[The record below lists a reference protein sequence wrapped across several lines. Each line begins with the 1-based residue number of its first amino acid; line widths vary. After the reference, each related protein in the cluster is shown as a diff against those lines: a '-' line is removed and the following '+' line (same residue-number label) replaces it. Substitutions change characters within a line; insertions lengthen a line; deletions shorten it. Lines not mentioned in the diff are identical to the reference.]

1 MNMLDILRLCLKIKS
16 SILIMKYIPENDELK
31 TEINILPM
39 IDVIFAILS
48 FFIVSSL
55 FLTKVETIPIN
66 LPNSSTAKKEDKSS
80 INLSIDS
87 KSRIFLNKNLVQLSN
102 LKNEILKLNI
112 EKNSLIIIRGD
123 KDVNY
128 GKIVEVMDI
137 IRKLDNIKIA
147 ISTNPS

>member
-1 MNMLDILRLCLKIKS
+1 MNFL
-16 SILIMKYIPENDELK
+16 PEKDELK

-66 LPNSSTAKKEDKSS
+66 LPNSTTAKSEDKKS

-87 KSRIFLNKNLVQLSN
+87 NSRIFLNKNLVQLSN
-102 LKNEILKLNI
+102 LKNEIIKLNI

-123 KDVNY
+123 KNVNY

-137 IRKLDNIKIA
+137 IRSLNNIKIA
-147 ISTNPS
+147 ISTNPN

>member
-1 MNMLDILRLCLKIKS
+1 MN
-16 SILIMKYIPENDELK
+16 YIPENDELK
-31 TEINILPM
+31 SEINILPM

-66 LPNSSTAKKEDKSS
+66 LPNSSTAKKEDKRS

-102 LKNEILKLNI
+102 LKNEIIKFNI

-123 KDVNY
+123 KNVNY
-128 GKIVEVMDI
+128 GKIVEVIDI
-137 IRKLDNIKIA
+137 LRSLNNIKIA
-147 ISTNPS
+147 ISTNPN

>member
-1 MNMLDILRLCLKIKS
+1 MIFL
-16 SILIMKYIPENDELK
+16 PEKDELK

-66 LPNSSTAKKEDKSS
+66 LPNSTTAKKEDKKS

-102 LKNEILKLNI
+102 LKNEIIKLNI

-123 KDVNY
+123 KNVNY

-137 IRKLDNIKIA
+137 IRSLKNIKIA
-147 ISTNPS
+147 ISTNPK

>member
-1 MNMLDILRLCLKIKS
+1 MN
-16 SILIMKYIPENDELK
+16 YIPENDELK
-31 TEINILPM
+31 SEINILPM

-66 LPNSSTAKKEDKSS
+66 LPNSSTAKKEDKRS
-80 INLSIDS
+80 INLSVDS

-102 LKNEILKLNI
+102 LKNEIIKLNI

-123 KDVNY
+123 KNVNY
-128 GKIVEVMDI
+128 GKIVEVIDI
-137 IRKLDNIKIA
+137 IRSLNNIKIA
-147 ISTNPS
+147 ISTNPN

>member
-1 MNMLDILRLCLKIKS
+1 MNFL
-16 SILIMKYIPENDELK
+16 PEKDELK

-66 LPNSSTAKKEDKSS
+66 LPNSTTAKNEDKKS

-102 LKNEILKLNI
+102 LKNEIIKLNI

-123 KDVNY
+123 KNVNY

-137 IRKLDNIKIA
+137 IRSLKNIKIA
-147 ISTNPS
+147 ISTNPN

>member
-1 MNMLDILRLCLKIKS
+1 MNFL
-16 SILIMKYIPENDELK
+16 PEKDELK

-66 LPNSSTAKKEDKSS
+66 LPNSTTAKKEDKKS

-87 KSRIFLNKNLVQLSN
+87 NSRIFLNKNLVQLSN
-102 LKNEILKLNI
+102 LKNEIIKLNI

-123 KDVNY
+123 KNVNY

-137 IRKLDNIKIA
+137 IRSLNNIKIA
-147 ISTNPS
+147 ISTNPK

>member
-1 MNMLDILRLCLKIKS
+1 
-16 SILIMKYIPENDELK
+16 MKFLQEKDELK

-66 LPNSSTAKKEDKSS
+66 LPNSTTAKSEDKKS

-87 KSRIFLNKNLVQLSN
+87 NSRIFLNKNLVQLSN
-102 LKNEILKLNI
+102 LKNEIIKLNF

-123 KDVNY
+123 KNVNY

-137 IRKLDNIKIA
+137 IRSLNNIKIA

>member
-1 MNMLDILRLCLKIKS
+1 MNMPDILRLCSTIEIR
-16 SILIMKYIPENDELK
+16 ILIMNYIPENDELK
-31 TEINILPM
+31 SEINILPM

-66 LPNSSTAKKEDKSS
+66 LPNSSTAKKEDKRS

-102 LKNEILKLNI
+102 LKNEIIKFNI

-123 KDVNY
+123 KNVNY

-137 IRKLDNIKIA
+137 IRSLNNIKIA
-147 ISTNPS
+147 ISTNPN

>member
-1 MNMLDILRLCLKIKS
+1 MNFL
-16 SILIMKYIPENDELK
+16 PEKDELK

-66 LPNSSTAKKEDKSS
+66 LPNSTTAKSEDKKS

-87 KSRIFLNKNLVQLSN
+87 NSRIFLNKNLVQLSN
-102 LKNEILKLNI
+102 LKNEIIKLNI

-123 KDVNY
+123 KNVNY

-137 IRKLDNIKIA
+137 IRSLNNIKIA

>member
-1 MNMLDILRLCLKIKS
+1 MNFLQEK
-16 SILIMKYIPENDELK
+16 DELK

-66 LPNSSTAKKEDKSS
+66 LPNSTTAKSQDKKS

-102 LKNEILKLNI
+102 LKNEIIKLNI

-123 KDVNY
+123 KNVNY

-137 IRKLDNIKIA
+137 IRSLNNIKIA

>member
-1 MNMLDILRLCLKIKS
+1 MLDILRLCSTIEIR
-16 SILIMKYIPENDELK
+16 ILIMNYIPENDELK
-31 TEINILPM
+31 SEINILPM

-66 LPNSSTAKKEDKSS
+66 LPNSSTAKKEDKRS

-102 LKNEILKLNI
+102 LKNEIIKFNI

-123 KDVNY
+123 KNVNY
-128 GKIVEVMDI
+128 GKIVEVIDI
-137 IRKLDNIKIA
+137 IRSLNNIKIA
-147 ISTNPS
+147 ISTNPN

>member
-1 MNMLDILRLCLKIKS
+1 MNFL
-16 SILIMKYIPENDELK
+16 PEKDELK

-66 LPNSSTAKKEDKSS
+66 LPASTTAKKEDKKS

-102 LKNEILKLNI
+102 LKNEIIKLNI

-123 KDVNY
+123 KNVNY

-137 IRKLDNIKIA
+137 IRSLKNIKIA

>member
-1 MNMLDILRLCLKIKS
+1 MNFLQEK
-16 SILIMKYIPENDELK
+16 DELK

-66 LPNSSTAKKEDKSS
+66 LPNSTTAKKEDKKS

-87 KSRIFLNKNLVQLSN
+87 NSRIFLNKNLVQLSN
-102 LKNEILKLNI
+102 LKNEIIKLNI

-123 KDVNY
+123 KNVNY

-137 IRKLDNIKIA
+137 IRGLNNIKIA

>member
-1 MNMLDILRLCLKIKS
+1 MNFL
-16 SILIMKYIPENDELK
+16 PEKDELK

-66 LPNSSTAKKEDKSS
+66 LPNSTSAKKEDKKS

-102 LKNEILKLNI
+102 LKNEIIKLNI

-123 KDVNY
+123 KNVNY

-137 IRKLDNIKIA
+137 IRSLKNIKIA
-147 ISTNPS
+147 ISTNPN

>member
-1 MNMLDILRLCLKIKS
+1 MNFLQEK
-16 SILIMKYIPENDELK
+16 DELK

-66 LPNSSTAKKEDKSS
+66 LPNSTTAKKEDKKSV
-80 INLSIDS
+80 NLSIDS

-102 LKNEILKLNI
+102 LKNEIIKLNI

-123 KDVNY
+123 KNVNY

-137 IRKLDNIKIA
+137 IRSLNNIKIA

>member
-1 MNMLDILRLCLKIKS
+1 MNFL
-16 SILIMKYIPENDELK
+16 PEKDELK

-66 LPNSSTAKKEDKSS
+66 LPNSTTAKSEDKKS

-87 KSRIFLNKNLVQLSN
+87 NSRIFLNKNLVQLSN
-102 LKNEILKLNI
+102 LKNEIIKLNI

-123 KDVNY
+123 KNVNY

-137 IRKLDNIKIA
+137 IRSLNNIKIA
-147 ISTNPS
+147 ISTNPK

>member
-1 MNMLDILRLCLKIKS
+1 MNFL
-16 SILIMKYIPENDELK
+16 PEKDELK

-66 LPNSSTAKKEDKSS
+66 LPNSTTAKSEDKKS

-87 KSRIFLNKNLVQLSN
+87 NSRIFLNKNLVQLSN
-102 LKNEILKLNI
+102 LKNEIIKLNF

-123 KDVNY
+123 KNVNY

-137 IRKLDNIKIA
+137 IRSLNNIKIA

>member
-1 MNMLDILRLCLKIKS
+1 MNFLQEK
-16 SILIMKYIPENDELK
+16 DELK

-66 LPNSSTAKKEDKSS
+66 LPNSTTAKNEDKKS

-87 KSRIFLNKNLVQLSN
+87 NSRIFLNKNLVQLSN
-102 LKNEILKLNI
+102 LKNEIIKLNI

-123 KDVNY
+123 KNVNY

-137 IRKLDNIKIA
+137 IRSLNNIKIA
-147 ISTNPS
+147 ISTNPK

>member
-1 MNMLDILRLCLKIKS
+1 
-16 SILIMKYIPENDELK
+16 MKFLQEKDELK

-66 LPNSSTAKKEDKSS
+66 LPNSTTAKNEDKKS

-87 KSRIFLNKNLVQLSN
+87 NSRIFLNKNLVQLSN
-102 LKNEILKLNI
+102 LKNEIIKLNI

-123 KDVNY
+123 KNVNY

-137 IRKLDNIKIA
+137 IRSLNNIKIA

>member
-1 MNMLDILRLCLKIKS
+1 MIFL
-16 SILIMKYIPENDELK
+16 PEKDELK

-66 LPNSSTAKKEDKSS
+66 LPNSTTAKKEDKKS

-102 LKNEILKLNI
+102 LKNEIIKLNI

-123 KDVNY
+123 KNVNY

-137 IRKLDNIKIA
+137 IRSLNNIKIA
-147 ISTNPS
+147 ISTNPN

>member
-1 MNMLDILRLCLKIKS
+1 MNDFLDFEEDNS
-16 SILIMKYIPENDELK
+16 Q
-31 TEINILPM
+31 INILPM
-39 IDVIFAILS
+39 IDIIFVILS

-66 LPNSSTAKKEDKSS
+66 LPNSTTAKKEDKKS

-102 LKNEILKLNI
+102 LKNEIIKLNI

-123 KDVNY
+123 KNVNY

-137 IRKLDNIKIA
+137 IRSLKNIKIA

>member
-1 MNMLDILRLCLKIKS
+1 MNFLQEK
-16 SILIMKYIPENDELK
+16 DELK

-66 LPNSSTAKKEDKSS
+66 LPNSTTAKSEDKKS
-80 INLSIDS
+80 INLSIDL

-102 LKNEILKLNI
+102 LKNEIIKLNI

-123 KDVNY
+123 KNVNY

-137 IRKLDNIKIA
+137 IRSLKNIKIA
-147 ISTNPS
+147 ISTNPK

>member
-1 MNMLDILRLCLKIKS
+1 MNFL
-16 SILIMKYIPENDELK
+16 PEKDELK

-66 LPNSSTAKKEDKSS
+66 LPNSTTAKKEEKKS

-102 LKNEILKLNI
+102 LKNEIIKLNI

-123 KDVNY
+123 KNVNY

-137 IRKLDNIKIA
+137 IRSLNNIKIA
-147 ISTNPS
+147 ISTNPN

>member
-1 MNMLDILRLCLKIKS
+1 MNFL
-16 SILIMKYIPENDELK
+16 PEKDELK

-66 LPNSSTAKKEDKSS
+66 LPNSTTAKNEDKKS

-87 KSRIFLNKNLVQLSN
+87 NSRIFLNKNLVQLSN
-102 LKNEILKLNI
+102 LKNEIIKLNI

-123 KDVNY
+123 KNVNY

-137 IRKLDNIKIA
+137 IRSLKNIKIA
-147 ISTNPS
+147 ISTNPK

>member
-1 MNMLDILRLCLKIKS
+1 MNFLQEK
-16 SILIMKYIPENDELK
+16 DELK

-66 LPNSSTAKKEDKSS
+66 LPNSNTAKKEDKKS

-102 LKNEILKLNI
+102 LKNEIIKLNI

-123 KDVNY
+123 KNVNY

-137 IRKLDNIKIA
+137 IRSLNNIKIA
-147 ISTNPS
+147 ISTNPN

>member
-1 MNMLDILRLCLKIKS
+1 MNFLQEK
-16 SILIMKYIPENDELK
+16 DELK

-66 LPNSSTAKKEDKSS
+66 LPNSTTAKNEDKKS

-87 KSRIFLNKNLVQLSN
+87 NSRIFLNKNLVQLSN
-102 LKNEILKLNI
+102 LKNEIIKLNI

-123 KDVNY
+123 KNVNY

-137 IRKLDNIKIA
+137 IRSLNNIKIA

>member
-1 MNMLDILRLCLKIKS
+1 MNMPDILRLCSTIEIR
-16 SILIMKYIPENDELK
+16 ILIMNYIPENDELK
-31 TEINILPM
+31 SEINILPM

-66 LPNSSTAKKEDKSS
+66 LPNSSTAKKEDKRS
-80 INLSIDS
+80 INLSVDS

-102 LKNEILKLNI
+102 LKNEIIKFNI

-123 KDVNY
+123 KNVNY
-128 GKIVEVMDI
+128 GKIVEVIDI
-137 IRKLDNIKIA
+137 IRSLNNIKIA
-147 ISTNPS
+147 ISTNPN

>member
-1 MNMLDILRLCLKIKS
+1 MN
-16 SILIMKYIPENDELK
+16 YIPENDELK
-31 TEINILPM
+31 TEVNILPM

-66 LPNSSTAKKEDKSS
+66 LPNSSTAKEEDKRS

-87 KSRIFLNKNLVQLSN
+87 KSRIFINQNLVQFEN
-102 LKNEILKLNI
+102 LKNEILNLNI
-112 EKNSLIIIRGD
+112 EKNTLIIIRGD

-137 IRKLDNIKIA
+137 IRTLDNIKIA

>member
-1 MNMLDILRLCLKIKS
+1 
-16 SILIMKYIPENDELK
+16 MKFLQEKDELK

-66 LPNSSTAKKEDKSS
+66 LPNSTTAKNEDKKS

-87 KSRIFLNKNLVQLSN
+87 NSRIFLNKNLVQLSN
-102 LKNEILKLNI
+102 LKNEIIKLNI

-123 KDVNY
+123 KNVNY

-137 IRKLDNIKIA
+137 IRSLKNIKIA
-147 ISTNPS
+147 ISTNPK

>member
-1 MNMLDILRLCLKIKS
+1 MNFL
-16 SILIMKYIPENDELK
+16 PEKDELK

-66 LPNSSTAKKEDKSS
+66 LPNSTTAKKEDKKS

-87 KSRIFLNKNLVQLSN
+87 NSRIFLNKNLVQLSN
-102 LKNEILKLNI
+102 LKNEIIKLNI

-123 KDVNY
+123 KNVNY

-137 IRKLDNIKIA
+137 IRSLNNVKIA
-147 ISTNPS
+147 ISTNPN

>member
-1 MNMLDILRLCLKIKS
+1 
-16 SILIMKYIPENDELK
+16 MKFLQEKDELK

-66 LPNSSTAKKEDKSS
+66 LPNSTTAKSEDKKS

-87 KSRIFLNKNLVQLSN
+87 NSRIFLNKNLVQLSN
-102 LKNEILKLNI
+102 LKNEIIKLNF

-123 KDVNY
+123 KNVNY

-137 IRKLDNIKIA
+137 IRGLNNIKIA

>member
-1 MNMLDILRLCLKIKS
+1 MNFLQEK
-16 SILIMKYIPENDELK
+16 DELK

-66 LPNSSTAKKEDKSS
+66 LPNSTTAKKEDKKS

-102 LKNEILKLNI
+102 LKNEIIKLNI

-123 KDVNY
+123 KNVNY

-137 IRKLDNIKIA
+137 IRSLNNIKIA

>member
-1 MNMLDILRLCLKIKS
+1 MLDILRLCSTIEIR
-16 SILIMKYIPENDELK
+16 ILIMNYIPENDELK
-31 TEINILPM
+31 SEINILPM

-66 LPNSSTAKKEDKSS
+66 LPNSSTAKKEDKRS

-102 LKNEILKLNI
+102 LKNEIIKLNI

-123 KDVNY
+123 KNVNY
-128 GKIVEVMDI
+128 GKIVEVIDI
-137 IRKLDNIKIA
+137 IRSLNNIKIA
-147 ISTNPS
+147 ISTNPN

>member
-1 MNMLDILRLCLKIKS
+1 MNFLQEK
-16 SILIMKYIPENDELK
+16 DELK

-66 LPNSSTAKKEDKSS
+66 LPNSTTAKSEDKKS

-87 KSRIFLNKNLVQLSN
+87 NSRIFLNKNLVQLSN
-102 LKNEILKLNI
+102 LKNEIIKLNI

-123 KDVNY
+123 KNVNY

-137 IRKLDNIKIA
+137 IRSLNNIKIA

>member
-1 MNMLDILRLCLKIKS
+1 MNFL
-16 SILIMKYIPENDELK
+16 PEKDELK

-66 LPNSSTAKKEDKSS
+66 LPASTTAKKEDKKS

-102 LKNEILKLNI
+102 LKNEIIKLNI

-123 KDVNY
+123 KNVNY

-137 IRKLDNIKIA
+137 IRSLKNIKIA
-147 ISTNPS
+147 ISTNPK

>member
-1 MNMLDILRLCLKIKS
+1 MNFLQEK
-16 SILIMKYIPENDELK
+16 DELK

-66 LPNSSTAKKEDKSS
+66 LPNSTTAKNEDKKS

-87 KSRIFLNKNLVQLSN
+87 NSRIFLNKNLVQLSN
-102 LKNEILKLNI
+102 LKNEIIKLNF

-123 KDVNY
+123 KNVNY

-137 IRKLDNIKIA
+137 IRSLNNIKIA

>member
-1 MNMLDILRLCLKIKS
+1 MNFLPDK
-16 SILIMKYIPENDELK
+16 DELK

-66 LPNSSTAKKEDKSS
+66 LPNSTTAKKEDKKS

-87 KSRIFLNKNLVQLSN
+87 NSRIFLNKNLVQLSN
-102 LKNEILKLNI
+102 LKNEIIKLNI

-123 KDVNY
+123 KNVNY

-137 IRKLDNIKIA
+137 IRSLNNIKIA
-147 ISTNPS
+147 ISTNPN

>member
-1 MNMLDILRLCLKIKS
+1 MNFLQEK
-16 SILIMKYIPENDELK
+16 DELK

-66 LPNSSTAKKEDKSS
+66 LPNSTTAKKEDKKS

-87 KSRIFLNKNLVQLSN
+87 NSRIFLNKNLVQLSN
-102 LKNEILKLNI
+102 LKNEIIKLNI

-123 KDVNY
+123 KNVNY

-137 IRKLDNIKIA
+137 IRSLNNIKIA

>member
-1 MNMLDILRLCLKIKS
+1 MNFLQEK
-16 SILIMKYIPENDELK
+16 DELK

-66 LPNSSTAKKEDKSS
+66 LPNSTTAKKEDKKS

-102 LKNEILKLNI
+102 LKNEIIKLNI

-123 KDVNY
+123 KNVNY

-137 IRKLDNIKIA
+137 IRSLKNIKIA